1 MTPPPPPYKLY
12 KKQTFFGG
20 GRPLPRATFELL
32 VLPFSLFFR
41 ENFTPRDAH
50 CFWWFKNLYRG
61 QLFNFWSSAFLFF
74 PQNFTPRDA
83 HCFWQWAS
91 KNWGWVVAKSALKK
105 FTLLPC
111 MKVLSVEKWH
121 LHICICSWVLAVLL
135 SQSWTIPFLGIV
147 HPTDYHGWNLTRQK

>member
-1 MTPPPPPYKLY
+1 MLIA
-12 KKQTFFGG
+12 FGN
-20 GRPLPRATFELL
+20 E
-32 VLPFSLFFR
+32 
-41 ENFTPRDAH
+41 H

-135 SQSWTIPFLGIV
+135 SQSWTIPFFGYCAPNRLAGTWLGKNSLVISGFC
-147 HPTDYHGWNLTRQK
+147 YSGAISGWDGWVGLGWIPEWGYSMSTALRC